1 MNVSGHQFDE
11 EVLIIQLREAL
22 RVSGLSAG
30 SLNIE
35 VTERTLGEDTESIV
49 AQLQNVR
56 ALGVRV
62 AIDDFGTGY
71 SSLSSLRQFPVD
83 TIKIDKSFTKSMTT
97 SPESRALVMTFI
109 HLGRDLGLNTLVE
122 GVESFEEM
130 DLLRDTDLTMVQGY
144 LFSRPL
150 DANALE
156 AQLLVARRDVNSS
169 KGI

>member
-1 MNVSGHQFDE
+1 V
-11 EVLIIQLREAL
+11 R
-22 RVSGLSAG
+22 GLGA
-30 SLNIE
+30 
-35 VTERTLGEDTESIV
+35 
-49 AQLQNVR
+49 
-56 ALGVRV
+56 RV

-97 SPESRALVMTFI
+97 SANARALVMTFI
-109 HLGRDLGLNTLVE
+109 HLGRELGLNTLAA
-122 GVESFEEM
+122 GVESFEQM
-130 DLLRDTDLTMVQGY
+130 DLLRDTDLTLVQGY

-169 KGI
+169 KGP